1 VPIAHLPTPLEEMPR
16 LTRFLGGPRLLI
28 KREDATGLVLGGN
41 KARHYEYELPH
52 IREQGYDV
60 IINIMDYH
68 SNNARMTAAAANRFE
83 IPYVLILKN
92 AKGRPI
98 QGNVLVN
105 KLLGADMHLLDEA
118 ESDDAMA
125 YAQGLANDLEAQG
138 KKPYLLQAHEFPT
151 VVGMVGFVGAGLEL
165 LDQLEERGLAKVHI
179 YGVIGRSLCGLM
191 LVAKN
196 LGLDWKFT
204 GVAVNYEIDL
214 NDYIFNNAERIQ
226 EMLDLPFTF
235 SREDVTVLDQYIG
248 EGYGIPTQQVVEAV
262 NVVARKE
269 SVILDPNYTGT
280 AMAGLIDQAR
290 LGKLPADEPVVFI
303 HTGGVPGIFSFA
315 EELSAY
321 SA

>member
-1 VPIAHLPTPLEEMPR
+1 MPR

-28 KREDATGLVLGGN
+28 KREDATGLALGGN

-98 QGNVLVN
+98 QGNILVD

-125 YAQGLANDLEAQG
+125 YAQELANDLEAQG

-165 LDQLEERGLAKVHI
+165 LDQLEERGLTKVHI

-196 LGLDWKFT
+196 LGLNWRFT
-204 GVAVNYEIDL
+204 GVAVNYEVDL
-214 NDYIFNNAERIQ
+214 NDYVFNNAERIQ

-235 SREDVTVLDQYIG
+235 NRDDVTVLDQYIG
-248 EGYGIPTQQVVEAV
+248 EGYGIPTQQVIEAV

-280 AMAGLIDQAR
+280 AMAGLIDQTR
-290 LGKLPADEPVVFI
+290 LGKLPAGEPVVFI

-321 SA
+321 SS